1 MSKRVF
7 PKSPPLSLMAVFP
20 FEVAASCL
28 IRSLGSCE
36 SAYDLV
42 ITQCTIHV
50 DDGDSGGRTALHTC
64 AIATGLAELHA
75 GMKRMFQKTVLIS
88 ETGRELIVQLV
99 ANRPIAFWQLC
110 GP

>member
-1 MSKRVF
+1 
-7 PKSPPLSLMAVFP
+7 MAVFP

-64 AIATGLAELHA
+64 AIATGLAEL
-75 GMKRMFQKTVLIS
+75 MFQRAVLFS